1 MMIVSDTTNNG
12 RNASSAQNVTIDP
25 SESTIEPLNA
35 PVGIVPP
42 RIG

>member
-1 MMIVSDTTNNG
+1 MMASDTTTNG
-12 RNASSAQNVTIDP
+12 RNALRAQNVTLDP